1 MFRNETKI
9 GYSLALL
16 DIAKDE
22 KKFKDFYKQSSL
34 LVSILEKE
42 EKFIKILDNSNIN
55 FLEKQKIIEKVFKGF
70 HWSFINT
77 ALILSSKNQFKFF
90 EDILKELIGRLQE
103 ILKIK
108 QGIVYSTKLLKPAE
122 IKKLEQK
129 LSKEYQYEVSLVNLI
144 DKELI
149 GGFKIKI
156 NSIVIEDSIKLELE
170 NMKKTLK
177 LTKGGV

>member
-1 MFRNETKI
+1 M
-9 GYSLALL
+9 
-16 DIAKDE
+16 
-22 KKFKDFYKQSSL
+22 
-34 LVSILEKE
+34 
-42 EKFIKILDNSNIN
+42 
-55 FLEKQKIIEKVFKGF
+55 
-70 HWSFINT
+70 
-77 ALILSSKNQFKFF
+77 
-90 EDILKELIGRLQE
+90 QE

-156 NSIVIEDSIKLELE
+156 DSIVIEDSIKLELE